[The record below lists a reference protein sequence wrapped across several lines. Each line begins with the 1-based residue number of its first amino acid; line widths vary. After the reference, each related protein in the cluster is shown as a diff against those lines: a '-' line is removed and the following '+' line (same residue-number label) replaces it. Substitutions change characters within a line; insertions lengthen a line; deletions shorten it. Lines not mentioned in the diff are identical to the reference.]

1 MINRFSYHP
10 SIPGSHSG
18 QRRREAPSTVYR
30 LPSTFLALLLL
41 ISSILLTGCSGS
53 ATQTPSP
60 IATPAPPPTA
70 EATGRGAGGTLRI
83 LYWQAPDILNPH
95 LTFNTK
101 DQHASRVV
109 YEPLATFDKD
119 GTLIP
124 FLAKEIPSLENGGV
138 AEDGM
143 SVTWTLRQGI
153 KWSDGERFTADDVL
167 FTYEFI
173 TNPETEATTTA
184 TYNAVESVEIID
196 DYTVKIN
203 FKDVNPAWSLPF
215 VGIKGMILPRHV
227 FETYNGPNAREAP
240 ANIIPVGTG
249 PYRVLPPG
257 IKPQEVLLLG
267 TQIVETNKIL
277 YEPNPFFREKD
288 KPFFSQVEL
297 RGGGTVNEAARQVL
311 QTQDVAGATKFDFA
325 WNLQLEAETLEQLA
339 DGEQAHITPN
349 FGPYVEHLLINLT
362 DPNQRT
368 AEGERS
374 SIEFPHP
381 FFSDEKVRQ
390 AFAYA
395 INRDAIAALYPGS
408 RVATNILVAPA
419 NYRSPNT
426 SYEFNLTKAA
436 ALLNETG
443 WIDSNSNGVRDK
455 EVQPTGTEDPSLVE
469 MHVVFETTVNP
480 VRQKIQDII
489 KQDLESIGVEVEL
502 KITDASVIFGSDSS
516 NPNNY
521 HQFPADIQMYA
532 DGNVSPDPGA
542 YMRNWT
548 CDQIPQMANNWSG
561 ENIERWC
568 DPHYDALYAQSTKE
582 FDPEKRQQLFI
593 QMNDMLIE
601 NVILIPLVN
610 RGIPAGVNDT
620 LENVDLT
627 PWDSDLWNIKDWR
640 RTSP

>member
-1 MINRFSYHP
+1 MNVKLSYHANDPGGQDNLRFSP
-10 SIPGSHSG
+10 
-18 QRRREAPSTVYR
+18 YR
-30 LPSTFLALLLL
+30 LLAALLMLFL
-41 ISSILLTGCSGS
+41 YIGGGLLTSC
-53 ATQTPSP
+53 TN
-60 IATPAPPPTA
+60 PPT
-70 EATGRGAGGTLRI
+70 ETPDPTSTPEGPLETTGRGAGEKLRI

-101 DQHASRVV
+101 DQHVSRIV
-109 YEPLATFDKD
+109 YEPLATFDQD
-119 GTLIP
+119 GNLIP
-124 FLAKEIPSLENGGV
+124 FLAEEIPSLENGGI
-138 AEDGM
+138 AEDGK
-143 SVTWTLRQGI
+143 SVTWTLKRDIQ
-153 KWSDGERFTADDVL
+153 WSDGEPFTADDVL

-184 TYNAVESVEIID
+184 TYNAIESVEIID

-215 VGIKGMILPRHV
+215 VGIKGMILPRHI
-227 FETYNGPNAREAP
+227 FEAYNGPNAREAP
-240 ANIIPVGTG
+240 ANVTPIGTG
-249 PYRVLPPG
+249 PYRVLSPG

-277 YEPNPFFREKD
+277 YEPNPYFREED

-311 QTQDVAGATKFDFA
+311 QTQDVADASKFDFA
-325 WNLQLEAETLEQLA
+325 WNLQLEAEVLDQMA
-339 DGEQAHITPN
+339 AGGQAHVVTN
-349 FGPYVEHLLINLT
+349 FGPYVEHILINLT
-362 DPNQRT
+362 DPNRRT

-374 SIEFPHP
+374 SLAYPHP
-381 FFSDEKVRQ
+381 FFSDPQVRQ

-395 INRDAIAALYPGS
+395 INREAIAKLYPGS

-426 SYEFNLTKAA
+426 SYEFNLTKAS
-436 ALLNETG
+436 ALLNEAG
-443 WIDSNSNGVRDK
+443 WIDSNGNGVRDK
-455 EVQPTGTEDPSLVE
+455 QVQLGDAETPSLVE
-469 MHVVFETTVNP
+469 MHVIFETTVNP

-489 KQDLESIGVEVEL
+489 KQDLESIDVEVEL

-548 CDQIPQMANNWSG
+548 CDQIPQMKNNWSG

-568 DPHYDALYAQSTKE
+568 DPNYDALYAQSTKE
-582 FDPEKRQQLFI
+582 FDPERRQQLFI

-610 RGIPAGVNDT
+610 RGIPAGVSAT
-620 LENVDLT
+620 LENVSLT

-640 RTSP
+640 RISP

>member
-1 MINRFSYHP
+1 
-10 SIPGSHSG
+10 
-18 QRRREAPSTVYR
+18 
-30 LPSTFLALLLL
+30 
-41 ISSILLTGCSGS
+41 
-53 ATQTPSP
+53 
-60 IATPAPPPTA
+60 
-70 EATGRGAGGTLRI
+70 
-83 LYWQAPDILNPH
+83 
-95 LTFNTK
+95 
-101 DQHASRVV
+101 
-109 YEPLATFDKD
+109 
-119 GTLIP
+119 
-124 FLAKEIPSLENGGV
+124 
-138 AEDGM
+138 
-143 SVTWTLRQGI
+143 
-153 KWSDGERFTADDVL
+153 
-167 FTYEFI
+167 
-173 TNPETEATTTA
+173 
-184 TYNAVESVEIID
+184 
-196 DYTVKIN
+196 
-203 FKDVNPAWSLPF
+203 
-215 VGIKGMILPRHV
+215 
-227 FETYNGPNAREAP
+227 
-240 ANIIPVGTG
+240 
-249 PYRVLPPG
+249 
-257 IKPQEVLLLG
+257 
-267 TQIVETNKIL
+267 VETNKIL
-277 YEPNPFFREKD
+277 YEPNPFFREED

-311 QTQDVAGATKFDFA
+311 QTQDVADATKFDFA
-325 WNLQLEAETLEQLA
+325 WNLQLEAETLAQLEA
-339 DGEQAHITPN
+339 GEQAHVIPN

-374 SIEFPHP
+374 SLEFPHP

-395 INRDAIAALYPGS
+395 INREAIAELYPGS

-436 ALLNETG
+436 ALLNEAG
-443 WIDSNSNGVRDK
+443 WIDSNDNGVRDK
-455 EVQPTGTEDPSLVE
+455 EIQPTGTETPRRVE

-502 KITDASVIFGSDSS
+502 KITDASVIFGSDPS

-548 CDQIPQMANNWSG
+548 CDQIPQMENNWSG

-568 DPHYDALYAQSTKE
+568 DPRYDALYAQSTKE

-601 NVILIPLVN
+601 NIILIPLVN

-640 RTSP
+640 RISP

>member
-1 MINRFSYHP
+1 
-10 SIPGSHSG
+10 
-18 QRRREAPSTVYR
+18 
-30 LPSTFLALLLL
+30 
-41 ISSILLTGCSGS
+41 
-53 ATQTPSP
+53 
-60 IATPAPPPTA
+60 
-70 EATGRGAGGTLRI
+70 
-83 LYWQAPDILNPH
+83 

-109 YEPLATFDKD
+109 YEPLATFDQD
-119 GTLIP
+119 GNLIP
-124 FLAKEIPSLENGGV
+124 FLAEEIPSLENGGV
-138 AEDGM
+138 ADDGK
-143 SVTWTLRQGI
+143 SVTWKLKQGL
-153 KWSDGERFTADDVL
+153 KWSDGEPFTADDVL

-196 DYTVKIN
+196 DYTVRVN

-215 VGIKGMILPRHV
+215 VGIKGMILPRHI
-227 FETYNGPNAREAP
+227 FEDYNGPNAREAP
-240 ANIIPVGTG
+240 ANMIPVGTG
-249 PYRVLPPG
+249 PYQVLPPG

-277 YEPNPFFREKD
+277 YEPNLFFREED

-325 WNLQLEAETLEQLA
+325 WNLQLESEILAQLETSS
-339 DGEQAHITPN
+339 QAHVIPN
-349 FGPYVEHLLINLT
+349 FGPYVEYILINLT

-368 AEGERS
+368 TEGERS

-381 FFSDEKVRQ
+381 FFSEEKVRQ
-390 AFAYA
+390 ALAYA
-395 INRDAIAALYPGS
+395 IDREAIAELYTGS

-426 SYEFNLTKAA
+426 SYEFNLTKAS
-436 ALLNETG
+436 ALLNEAG
-443 WIDSNSNGVRDK
+443 WIDSNGNGVRDK
-455 EVQPTGTEDPSLVE
+455 EIPIANTSSTTSTDSAPAVADVDLVE
-469 MHVVFETTVNP
+469 MHIVFETTVNP
-480 VRQKIQDII
+480 VRQKIQGII
-489 KQDLESIGVEVEL
+489 KQDLESIGIEVEL
-502 KITDASVIFGSDSS
+502 KITDASVIFGSDPT

-521 HQFPADIQMYA
+521 HQFPADIQMYT

-548 CDQIPQMANNWSG
+548 CDQIPQKANNWSG

-568 DPHYDALYAQSTKE
+568 DPHYDALYAQSTTE
-582 FDPEKRQQLFI
+582 LDPERRQQLFI

-610 RGIPAGVNDT
+610 RGIVAGINNT
-620 LENVDLT
+620 LENVELT

-640 RTSP
+640 RISP